1 VVERDAT
8 PAVVR
13 RRSQPG
19 PDVSASTPLV
29 VLAIRVPFGDDT
41 ALERGLVDVVD
52 RVVAGDL
59 WVVLAVLLAA
69 GIGALHALGPGH
81 GKVLVGAYLL
91 GARGQARDA
100 LALGVLV
107 ATMHTVSVLLVGAVL
122 AATQRAAI
130 GPALDTAIPV
140 AAAVAVTL
148 VGIGMLRRT
157 RQRQR
162 VPAGGH
168 HHDHD
173 HALAAAVA
181 PLSRAGIAAIATA
194 GGLLPSPAA
203 VLVLLTTLALGRP
216 VVGILLVL
224 SFGIGLAATL
234 TAIGLLVLRGRAA
247 VDSAAERPRL
257 GRLAAT
263 LPMLSAVAVTTGG
276 VVLLA
281 TALLA

>member
-1 VVERDAT
+1 MNL
-8 PAVVR
+8 
-13 RRSQPG
+13 
-19 PDVSASTPLV
+19 STPLV
-29 VLAIRVPFGDDT
+29 VLATRVPFGDDT

-52 RVVAGDL
+52 RVVTGDL
-59 WVVLAVLLAA
+59 WVLLAVLLAA

-81 GKVLVGAYLL
+81 GKALVGAYLL

-100 LALGVLV
+100 VALGVLV

-130 GPALDTAIPV
+130 GPTIDTAIR
-140 AAAVAVTL
+140 AAAAIAVTL
-148 VGIGMLRRT
+148 VGIGMLRRA

-168 HHDHD
+168 DHH
-173 HALAAAVA
+173 HAPAAAVA
-181 PLSRAGIAAIATA
+181 PLSRAGIVAIAAA

-203 VLVLLTTLALGRP
+203 VVVLLTTLALGRP
-216 VVGILLVL
+216 VIGILLVL

-247 VDSAAERPRL
+247 VDGAAQRPRL
-257 GRLAAT
+257 RRLTAT
-263 LPMLSAVAVTTGG
+263 LPMLSAVAVTAGG
-276 VVLLA
+276 LVLLA
-281 TALLA
+281 TAVLA